1 MPGSTWQPNSS
12 STLMAAHRKG
22 PQSVVK
28 QHRQGQLSA
37 LFESDADAIIKFD
50 PIDVKSYPL

>member
-1 MPGSTWQPNSS
+1 
-12 STLMAAHRKG
+12 LRAAHSKG

-28 QHRQGQLSA
+28 QHREGQLNA

-50 PIDVKSYPL
+50 PLEVESYPF